1 MDTLSISGH
10 KSGHNF
16 LCLYKDISR
25 NPILN
30 KVGFRLILFQ
40 TLTELKRND
49 TCALWWI

>member
-30 KVGFRLILFQ
+30 KVGFRLHFI
-40 TLTELKRND
+40 ESKGNPY
-49 TCALWWI
+49 INE

>member
-25 NPILN
+25 NPTLFRI
-30 KVGFRLILFQ
+30 GFRLIFIDSEGNSLY
-40 TLTELKRND
+40 
-49 TCALWWI
+49 

>member
-10 KSGHNF
+10 KSGHNS

-30 KVGFRLILFQ
+30 KVGFRLIFIASEDNSLY
-40 TLTELKRND
+40 
-49 TCALWWI
+49 